1 MSIFKHH
8 EASADRSASDRS
20 RHKQK
25 IEEAIREG
33 VHNIVAEESIIGQ
46 DGKKKVKI
54 PVRGIKEWQFLYG
67 TNKNNKQTGSAP
79 GSDLQQG
86 QVVKRGTKI
95 AEMGQSDTTSVR
107 LHFEVRRRGTPVD
120 PLQYLPAR

>member
-1 MSIFKHH
+1 MSTFKQH

-25 IEEAIREG
+25 IEKAIREG

-54 PVRGIKEWQFLYG
+54 PVRGIKEWQFVYG
-67 TNKNNKQTGSAP
+67 PNADNKQTGSAP
-79 GSDLQQG
+79 GTDIQNG
-86 QVVKRGTKI
+86 QVVKK
-95 AEMGQSDTTSVR
+95 GQ
-107 LHFEVRRRGTPVD
+107 
-120 PLQYLPAR
+120 